1 MAVKDISNNI
11 TQKEIAEYRGKIL
24 DWYDEYGR
32 ELPWRYKNGKPA
44 NPYHVWLSEI
54 MCQQTTVQAVMP
66 YYTKFLSTW
75 PTVQDLAN
83 ADNDDVMA
91 AWAGLGYYAR
101 ARNLHK
107 CAKVIANDMDGDFPN
122 NQAALKELPGV
133 GDYTSAAIATIVFNE
148 PSTVMDGNIERVM
161 SRFFAIKDA
170 LPKAKSVFKE
180 HTARFFDGF
189 PHRPGD
195 FAQSL
200 MDIGSSICTPRN
212 PKCVS
217 CPLNGG
223 CSAREQD
230 IQEMLP
236 IKAKKKKRPQK
247 YGEVYWITNEKGEVL
262 FHKRPE
268 KGLLAGM
275 TALPTSSWGIEGH
288 NTEAPQILENANF
301 EDKKTSVNHV
311 FTHFDLT
318 LLLKT
323 SCVTNDLNVT
333 NDYFWTNSIGMEN
346 KLPTVF
352 RKPFVQFMLLL
363 NQ

>member
-1 MAVKDISNNI
+1 MAPKDALNNI
-11 TQKEIAEYRGKIL
+11 TQKEIGEYRGKVL
-24 DWYDEYGR
+24 DWYDKYGR
-32 ELPWRYKNGKPA
+32 ELPWRYKNGETA

-54 MCQQTTVQAVMP
+54 MCQQTTVQAVIP

-107 CAKVIANDMDGDFPN
+107 CAKTVANDLNGKFPD
-122 NQAALKELPGV
+122 NQKSLMELPGV
-133 GDYTSAAIATIVFNE
+133 GDYTSAAIASIAFNE
-148 PSTVMDGNIERVM
+148 PATVMDGNIERVM

-170 LPKAKSVFKE
+170 LPKAKPIFKKY
-180 HTARFFDGF
+180 TARFFSGSIQ
-189 PHRPGD
+189 RPGD

-200 MDIGSSICTPRN
+200 MDIGSSICTPKN
-212 PKCVS
+212 PKCS
-217 CPLNGG
+217 MCPINNGCLANKQG
-223 CSAREQD
+223 
-230 IQEMLP
+230 IQSTLP
-236 IKAKKKKRPQK
+236 IKTKKKARPRK
-247 YGEVYWITNEKGEVL
+247 FGEVYWIENEKGEVL

-275 TALPTSSWGIEGH
+275 TALPTSSWGLQGH
-288 NTEAPQILENANF
+288 NTEIPEPLENLDF
-301 EDKKTSVNHV
+301 KDKNISVDHV

-318 LLLKT
+318 LNLKK
-323 SCVTNDLNVT
+323 SLNNSDLNVEK
-333 NDYFWTNSIGMEN
+333 DYFWAHAPEMEE

-352 RKPFVQFMLLL
+352 RKPFVQFMLV
-363 NQ
+363 

>member
-1 MAVKDISNNI
+1 MAVKDTSNNI
-11 TQKEIAEYRGKIL
+11 TQKEISEYRGKVL
-24 DWYDEYGR
+24 DWYDKHGR

-75 PTVQDLAN
+75 PTVQDLAD

-107 CAKVIANDMDGDFPN
+107 CAKVVANDMAGEFPN

-133 GDYTSAAIATIVFNE
+133 GDYTSAAIATIVFNQ
-148 PSTVMDGNIERVM
+148 PATVMDGNIERVM
-161 SRFFAIKDA
+161 ARFFAIEKA
-170 LPKAKSVFKE
+170 LPKAKPIFKKY
-180 HTARFFDGF
+180 TARFFDSF
-189 PHRPGD
+189 PERPGD

-200 MDIGSSICTPRN
+200 MDIGSSICTPKN
-212 PKCVS
+212 PKCTI

-223 CSAREQD
+223 CEAQKQG
-230 IQEMLP
+230 IQETLP
-236 IKAKKKKRPQK
+236 IKTKKKPRPHK
-247 YGEVYWITNEKGEVL
+247 HGDVYWIQNEKGEIL

-268 KGLLAGM
+268 TGLLAGM
-275 TALPTSSWGIEGH
+275 SALPTSSWGVKGH
-288 NTEAPQILENANF
+288 NTEIPECIEILDF
-301 EDKKTSVNHV
+301 EDRKTSISHV

-318 LLLKT
+318 LTLKT
-323 SCVTNDLNVT
+323 SMTNNDLNVT
-333 NDYFWTNSIGMEN
+333 NGYFWANTEGMEE
-346 KLPTVF
+346 KLPKVF
-352 RKPFVQFMLLL
+352 RKPFVQFMLL
-363 NQ
+363 